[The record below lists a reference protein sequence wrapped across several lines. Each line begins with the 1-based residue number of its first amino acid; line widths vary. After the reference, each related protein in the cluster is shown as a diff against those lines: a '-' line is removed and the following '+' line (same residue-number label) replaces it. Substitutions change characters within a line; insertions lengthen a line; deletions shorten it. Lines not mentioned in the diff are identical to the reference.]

1 MMRYAMS
8 EHAHE
13 RADTRGISLEE
24 ISDAVTVGK
33 EYKSK
38 LYGGQLRYY
47 HNGIC
52 VIVRKTTKT
61 ILTTYRLEHR

>member
-1 MMRYAMS
+1 MRYAMS
-8 EHAHE
+8 EHAYE
-13 RADTRGISLEE
+13 QADTRGISLAE
-24 ISDAVTVGK
+24 ISNAVTVGK

-52 VIVRKTTKT
+52 VIVRRTTNT
-61 ILTTYRLEHR
+61 ILTTYRLKHH